1 MRLHSCLAFALLLL
15 AGNTVLAAPEHPSIK
30 RAFEVSPSAELN
42 YMIKAKQ
49 SGLMLN
55 GNAVI
60 KWQSGD
66 GKFVLSTETRAMLLG
81 KILETRTEGNI
92 DGYGLAPLS
101 STEKR
106 LRRDA
111 TTATFDRASNTL
123 RFSASAEIYPLKGG
137 EQDRN
142 SIVWQLAANARSAGK
157 KFAAGSQWQYFVA
170 GMQDAEA
177 WTFKVGKTEKI
188 ETGMGPMNAVRV
200 TKLQPP
206 GENKQQLDIWLA
218 PSLDWYP
225 VRLRQTEPDGD
236 YIEQT
241 LDSVNKK

>member
-1 MRLHSCLAFALLLL
+1 MKLRFYFTAALFVFTS
-15 AGNTVLAAPEHPSIK
+15 NTILAAPDHPSIK
-30 RAFEVSPSAELN
+30 RTFNVPPSANLN
-42 YMIKAKQ
+42 YLIKARQ

-55 GNAVI
+55 GNAII
-60 KWQSGD
+60 KWQTSE
-66 GKFVLSTETRAMLLG
+66 GKFSLATETKAMLFG
-81 KILETRTEGNI
+81 KILETQTEGSI
-92 DGYGLAPLS
+92 DAFGLAPVS

-106 LRRDA
+106 LRRDS

-123 RFSASAEIYPLKGG
+123 RFSATAENYPLKGG

-188 ETGMGPMNAVRV
+188 ETSMGPVSAVRV
-200 TKLQPP
+200 SKLQPP
-206 GENKQQLDIWLA
+206 GGNKPQLDIWLA
-218 PSLDWYP
+218 PSLEWYP

-241 LDSVNKK
+241 LDSVAKK